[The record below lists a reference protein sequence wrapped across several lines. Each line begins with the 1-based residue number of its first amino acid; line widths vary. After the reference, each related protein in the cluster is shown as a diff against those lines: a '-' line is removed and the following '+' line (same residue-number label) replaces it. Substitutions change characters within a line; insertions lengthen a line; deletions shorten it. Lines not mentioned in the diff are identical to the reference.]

1 MYVHVGGV
9 GGRNN
14 SRQGLSQL
22 GFNATNNAT
31 SPGNNAPA
39 YYWDNG
45 VPPIAQAPPFL
56 DPSYGTGFI
65 TSNPT
70 GVQNPVYGDPQL
82 GGKPAYYLN
91 WNFGIQHS
99 LSANMTLG
107 VAYTASM
114 GKFLPGPGNGGSTT
128 LNATPLKYLALGSL
142 LTATANPANLASA

>member
-39 YYWDNG
+39 YYWDDG
-45 VPPIAQAPPFL
+45 VAPIAQAPPFI
-56 DPSYGTGFI
+56 DPGYGAGFI

-70 GVQNPVYGDPQL
+70 GVQNPTYGSPDI
-82 GGKPAYYLN
+82 GGKPPYYQN
-91 WNFGIQHS
+91 WNFGIQR
-99 LSANMTLG
+99 TLG
-107 VAYTASM
+107 SNITLGAAYTAST
-114 GKFLPGPGNGGSTT
+114 GKFLAGPGNGGGSPI
-128 LNATPLKYLALGSL
+128 NVAPLQYLQLGSL
-142 LTATANPANLASA
+142 LTATANAANIAA